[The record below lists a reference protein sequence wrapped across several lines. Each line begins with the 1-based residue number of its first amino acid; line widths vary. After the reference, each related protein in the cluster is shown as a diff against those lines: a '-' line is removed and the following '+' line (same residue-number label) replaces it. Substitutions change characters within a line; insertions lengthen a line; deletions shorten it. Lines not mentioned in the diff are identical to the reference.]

1 MRMKY
6 IVTKTE
12 KRPGWLRA
20 GILASGI
27 VYLTFSIADTIW
39 KGKHTDV
46 TEVEE

>member
-1 MRMKY
+1 MKY

-12 KRPGWLRA
+12 KRQAWLRT
-20 GILASGI
+20 GILVSGV
-27 VYLTFSIADTIW
+27 VYLTFSIADMIW

>member
-1 MRMKY
+1 MKY

-12 KRPGWLRA
+12 MRPAWLRT
-20 GILASGI
+20 GILVSGV
-27 VYLTFSIADTIW
+27 VYLTFSIADMIW

>member
-1 MRMKY
+1 MKY

-12 KRPGWLRA
+12 KRPAWLRT
-20 GILASGI
+20 GILVSG
-27 VYLTFSIADTIW
+27 VVHLTFSIADMIW

>member
-1 MRMKY
+1 MKY

-12 KRPGWLRA
+12 KRPAWLRPGMRVA
-20 GILASGI
+20 GV
-27 VYLTFSIADTIW
+27 VYLTFSIADMIW

>member
-1 MRMKY
+1 MKY

-12 KRPGWLRA
+12 KRPAWLRT
-20 GILASGI
+20 GILVSGV
-27 VYLTFSIADTIW
+27 VYLTFSIADMIC